1 MPALRPETIFWVYVL
16 TAAVTVIFAATVIGV
31 IVVAQ
36 RRQVEQSRRFSQGM
50 VEAQEAERSRIAR
63 ELHDDVIQRVALIG
77 GELSALGRAIPGPT
91 PAVTQRIDGLRE
103 ELNDLA
109 DEVRSMARRAH
120 PAILDHLGLVQ
131 ALRGLAVDMKVSDD
145 LSVEVYADSN
155 LVLDRVGAA
164 ASLALYR
171 IAQEGLRNVTR
182 HAGVRA
188 AVVRLTSQGDG
199 IVLEIEDKGRGM
211 NVTEGVGAGL
221 GLLGMS
227 ERLRA
232 VQGELSIVSRPGRG
246 TRIIAW
252 VLERE
257 AA

>member
-1 MPALRPETIFWVYVL
+1 MSSLRPETIFWVYVL
-16 TAAVTVIFAATVIGV
+16 TAMVTVIFVTTVIGV

-50 VEAQEAERSRIAR
+50 VEAQEAERARIAR
-63 ELHDDVIQRVALIG
+63 DLHDDVIQRVALIG
-77 GELSALGRAIPGPT
+77 GELSALGRAIPSPT
-91 PAVTQRIDGLRE
+91 PAVIQRIDGLRE

-131 ALRGLAVDMKVSDD
+131 ALRGLAVDLKVSDD
-145 LSVEVYADSN
+145 LGVEVYADSA
-155 LVLDRVGAA
+155 LVLDRVGDA

-171 IAQEGLRNVTR
+171 IAQEGLRNVVR
-182 HAGVRA
+182 HAGIRA
-188 AVVRLTSQGDG
+188 AVVRLMSQADG
-199 IVLEIEDKGRGM
+199 IALEIEDKGRGM
-211 NVTEGVGAGL
+211 NVTEGVGSGL

-232 VQGELSIVSRPGRG
+232 VQGELSIVSKPGRG

-252 VLERE
+252 VPERE